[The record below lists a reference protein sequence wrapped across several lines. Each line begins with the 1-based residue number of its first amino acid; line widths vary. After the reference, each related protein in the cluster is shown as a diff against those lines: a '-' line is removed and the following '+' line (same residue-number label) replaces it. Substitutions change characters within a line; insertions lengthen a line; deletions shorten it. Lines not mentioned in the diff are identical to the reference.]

1 MNIFD
6 QLSGGATRT
15 GGEPAP
21 EMICSRKGC
30 RSTAVWQ
37 LLWNNPRIHTPER
50 RKIWLA
56 CAGHRD
62 WLEEYLKLRGLW
74 RDTVACSEVSGAAGM
89 EGRD

>member
-1 MNIFD
+1 MSIFD
-6 QLSGGATRT
+6 QLSGGASRVD
-15 GGEPAP
+15 GLPA
-21 EMICSRKGC
+21 ERVCSRKGC
-30 RSTAVWQ
+30 RAEAAWQ

-74 RDTVACSEVSGAAGM
+74 RQTLALPGTADPKGG
-89 EGRD
+89 D